1 MDPFD
6 RFLRRP
12 LDEVLVA
19 HGALSRERAD
29 ELLESAKTSSE
40 PFGAVVVESGA
51 MTAWDLAKA
60 VATHYQMPVQPLSGY
75 RFDRDL
81 FEGLKAD
88 VLHRHQTVPLGI
100 FGRTRT
106 FAVLEPPCRAL
117 LDDLTSLCGTNLYFF
132 VAEGPDIARVL
143 RDLVKVVD
151 TTKDSS
157 WQKLFDSAEQEVT
170 KDLAAP
176 AVRKA
181 R

>member
-19 HGALSRERAD
+19 SGVLSRDRAD
-29 ELLESAKTSSE
+29 ELLESAKSSNE
-40 PFGAVVVESGA
+40 TFAVVILDASV
-51 MTAWDLAKA
+51 MTPWDLAKA

-75 RFDRDL
+75 RFDKDL
-81 FEGLKAD
+81 FVGLKPTI
-88 VLHRHQTVPLGI
+88 LHRHQVIPLGI

-106 FAVLEPPCRAL
+106 FAVMEPPNRTL
-117 LDDLTSLCGTNLYFF
+117 LDDLTAACGPNLFFF
-132 VAEGPDIARVL
+132 VSEGPEIAKVL
-143 RDLVKVVD
+143 RELVKVIDSND
-151 TTKDSS
+151 TS

-176 AVRKA
+176 ARKT